1 MFKIETVNRRMLNLT
16 QTLLANV
23 IHIAEQAG
31 EHLRYFYHRSV
42 KVQMKSDSTPV
53 TEADLFVSQFLM
65 EKLTALTPHI
75 PILSE
80 ECCHIPLSVRCQWPQ
95 YWLIDPL
102 DGTQQFINH
111 TDQFGVLIALM
122 QGNQPVLGVIH
133 IPMSKQTFSAL
144 QGTGSF
150 KQGNFLKPRQIDF
163 NQHIRI
169 AVGST
174 LTQQKLLPFLNPC
187 FRYQFIIYGSSG
199 LKGTLVAE
207 GKADCYVR
215 LGKTGE
221 WDTAASEILLAQ
233 LGGCIV
239 NKQFEP
245 LTYNQHENFDNPDF
259 MMLCS
264 NQAQW
269 RQVFFFID

>member
-1 MFKIETVNRRMLNLT
+1 MLNLT

-199 LKGTLVAE
+199 LKSTLVAE